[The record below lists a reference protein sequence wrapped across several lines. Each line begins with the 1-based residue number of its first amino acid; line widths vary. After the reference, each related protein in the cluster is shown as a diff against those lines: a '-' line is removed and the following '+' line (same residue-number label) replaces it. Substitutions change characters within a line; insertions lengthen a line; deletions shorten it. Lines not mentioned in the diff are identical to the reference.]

1 MKAVETDFDIKT
13 FLKHLSTSPG
23 VYRMLDKKDEI
34 IYVGKAKNLK
44 KRVSSYFNRQHEDAK
59 TQSLVE
65 NIVSIEVTLTLS
77 EKEALILESTL
88 IKQHRPRY
96 NIVFRDDKSYPYIY
110 VSTQQVFPR
119 ITTHRGRQAKEG
131 LYFGPYPNMSSVK
144 ATLNLLQK
152 IFPIRQC
159 EDAFF
164 KNRTRPCL
172 QYQIKRCSGPCV
184 GLISQQ
190 EYKQEVEHVKL
201 FFQGKNQAIL
211 NSLADKM
218 EQASERMAFEEAAR
232 MRNQLMALQQL
243 QEQQAVSIQSE
254 ATVDVIAVSEQHGQF
269 CVQVLYIRMGR
280 LLGNKTYFP
289 QGGFTHNK
297 AEVLAAFLEQFY
309 TTGLGAKSLPDDVIL
324 GESLEVDPALI
335 EVLTEVHGSVPKF
348 TTSPRGPRAKW
359 LEMAR
364 INADQALIS
373 YLATKQTGQQRMRR
387 LQEALGLD
395 QAIKRVE
402 CFDISH
408 SQGELTVASCVVF
421 DETGPVK
428 KLYRHFNIEG
438 VAPGDDYA
446 AMHQVL
452 TRRYQRAK
460 KENQPLP
467 DVILIDGGKGQ
478 LTQAAAVMKELELE
492 NILILGLA
500 KGITRK
506 MGLEQIW
513 QLNKKLPLSLDA
525 QDPALLLIRQI
536 DEEAHRFAITGH
548 RGKLAKKRNTSTL
561 ENIPGIGP
569 KRRQALLRHFGGWRE
584 VKNATV
590 DELSKV
596 QGISPELAKHIQLML
611 SSE

>member
-1 MKAVETDFDIKT
+1 MTEAQHEFDIKT
-13 FLKHLSTSPG
+13 FLKHLSSSPG

-44 KRVSSYFNRQHEDAK
+44 KRVSSYFNRQHDDAK

-65 NIVSIEVTLTLS
+65 NIVRIEVTLTLS

-110 VSTQQVFPR
+110 LSTQQAFPR
-119 ITTHRGRQAKEG
+119 ITTHRGRQSKEG
-131 LYFGPYPNMSSVK
+131 LYFGPYPSMASVK
-144 ATLNLLQK
+144 STLHLLQK

-164 KNRTRPCL
+164 KNRSRPCL

-184 GLISQQ
+184 GLISQAD
-190 EYKQEVEHVKL
+190 YKQEVEHVKL
-201 FFQGKNQAIL
+201 FFQGKNQSIL

-218 EQASERMAFEEAAR
+218 EQASDRLAFEEAAR
-232 MRNQLMALQQL
+232 LRNQLMALQQL
-243 QEQQAVSIQSE
+243 QEQQAVSTQSE
-254 ATVDVIAVSEQHGQF
+254 ASVDIIAVSEQQGQF

-280 LLGNKTYFP
+280 MLGNKTYFP
-289 QGGFTHNK
+289 QGSWALSK
-297 AEVLAAFLEQFY
+297 SEVLAAFLEQFY
-309 TTGLGAKSLPDDVIL
+309 TTGLGAKSVPDDVIL
-324 GESLEVDPALI
+324 SEKLEIDPALV
-335 EVLTEVHGSVPKF
+335 EALTELQGSIPKF
-348 TTSPRGPRAKW
+348 TFNPRGPRAKW
-359 LEMAR
+359 LEMAKL
-364 INADQALIS
+364 NADQALIS
-373 YLATKQTGQQRMRR
+373 YLATKQSNQQRMKRF
-387 LQEALGLD
+387 QEVLKLE
-395 QAIKRVE
+395 QPIHRVE

-408 SQGELTVASCVVF
+408 SQGELAVASCVVF

-438 VAPGDDYA
+438 ITPGDDYA

-460 KENQPLP
+460 KESQPLP
-467 DVILIDGGKGQ
+467 DIILIDGGKGQ
-478 LTQAAAVMKELELE
+478 LSQAYEVMKQLELSH
-492 NILILGLA
+492 ILILGLA

-506 MGLEQIW
+506 TGLEKVW
-513 QLNKKLPLSLDA
+513 RLDEDLPLSLDA
-525 QDPALLLIRQI
+525 DDPALLMIRQI

-548 RGKLAKKRNTSTL
+548 RGKLSKKRNTSTL
-561 ENIPGIGP
+561 ETIPGVGP

-584 VKNATV
+584 VKNATL
-590 DELSKV
+590 DELCKV
-596 QGISPELAKHIQLML
+596 QGISPDLAKHIQLML
-611 SSE
+611 SA

>member
-1 MKAVETDFDIKT
+1 MNETLNQFDIPS
-13 FLKHLSTSPG
+13 FLKNLSSSPG
-23 VYRMLDKKDEI
+23 VYRMLDKKGEI

-65 NIVSIEVTLTLS
+65 HIVSIEVTLTLS

-110 VSTQQVFPR
+110 LSKHDFPR
-119 ITTHRGRQAKEG
+119 ITTHRGRQSKEG
-131 LYFGPYPNMSSVK
+131 IYFGPYPNMSSVK

-152 IFPIRQC
+152 IFPVRQC

-184 GLISQQ
+184 GLVGKD
-190 EYKQEVEHVKL
+190 EYRQEVEHVKL

-211 NSLADKM
+211 KSLADKM
-218 EQASERMAFEEAAR
+218 EQASERLAFEEAAR
-232 MRNQLMALQQL
+232 LRNQLMALQKL

-254 ATVDVIAVSEQHGQF
+254 SNVDVIALSEQHGQY
-269 CVQVLYIRMGR
+269 CVQVLYIRVGR

-289 QGGFTHNK
+289 KVGWTESRQ
-297 AEVLAAFLEQFY
+297 EVLEAFLEQFY
-309 TTGLGAKSLPDDVIL
+309 TTGLGAKSLPDDIIL
-324 GESLEVDPALI
+324 SEDLKIEPALI
-335 EVLTEVHGSVPKF
+335 EVLSELHGAAPKF
-348 TTSPRGPRAKW
+348 TSNPRGPRAKW
-359 LEMAR
+359 LEMAKL
-364 INADQALIS
+364 NADQALIS
-373 YLATKQTGQQRMRR
+373 HLAAKQNVEQRMQR
-387 LQEALGLD
+387 LQEVLTLPKP
-395 QAIKRVE
+395 IHRIE

-421 DETGPVK
+421 DENGPLK

-438 VAPGDDYA
+438 IKPGDDYA

-467 DVILIDGGKGQ
+467 DLILIDGGKGQ
-478 LTQAAAVMKELELE
+478 LSQATQVLKQLEIE
-492 NILILGLA
+492 GILLLGLA
-500 KGITRK
+500 KGTTRK
-506 MGLEQIW
+506 IGFEQIW
-513 QLNKKLPLSLDA
+513 QIDKKLPLMLDS

-548 RGKLAKKRNTSTL
+548 RGKREKKRSTSTL
-561 ENIPGIGP
+561 EEIAGVGP

-584 VKNATV
+584 VKNATI
-590 DELSKV
+590 DELCKV
-596 QGISPELAKHIQLML
+596 KGISPELAKHIQLML
-611 SSE
+611 SS

>member
-1 MKAVETDFDIKT
+1 MSKQTSEFDIPS
-13 FLKHLSTSPG
+13 FLKHLGSSPG
-23 VYRMLDKKDEI
+23 VYRMLDKKGEI

-44 KRVSSYFNRQHEDAK
+44 KRVSSYFNRQHDDAK

-110 VSTQQVFPR
+110 LSTQQPFPR
-119 ITTHRGRQAKEG
+119 ITTHRGRQSKEG
-131 LYFGPYPNMSSVK
+131 MYFGPYPNMSSVK

-184 GLISQQ
+184 GLINQA
-190 EYKQEVEHVKL
+190 EYRQEVEHVKL

-218 EQASERMAFEEAAR
+218 ELASEKLEFEKAAR
-232 MRNQLMALQQL
+232 LRNQLMALQKL
-243 QEQQAVSIQSE
+243 QEQQAVSIKSE
-254 ATVDVIAVSEQHGQF
+254 ASVDVIAISEQHGQF
-269 CVQVLYIRMGR
+269 CAQVLYIRMGR
-280 LLGNKTYFP
+280 VLGNKTYFP
-289 QGGFTHNK
+289 QGGLAQNK
-297 AEVLAAFLEQFY
+297 AEILAAFLEQFY
-309 TTGLGAKSLPDDVIL
+309 TSGLGAKSLPDDVIVS
-324 GESLEVDPALI
+324 EPLEMDPALL
-335 EVLTEVHGSVPKF
+335 EALKELHGNVPKF
-348 TTSPRGPRAKW
+348 ITSPRGPRAKW
-359 LEMAR
+359 LEMAKL
-364 INADQALIS
+364 NADQALIS
-373 YLATKQTGQQRMRR
+373 HLASKQNNKQRMQR
-387 LQEALGLD
+387 LQEVLGLEQD
-395 QAIKRVE
+395 IHRIE

-408 SQGELTVASCVVF
+408 SQGEMTVASCVVF

-438 VAPGDDYA
+438 VKAGDDYA

-467 DVILIDGGKGQ
+467 DVIIIDGGKGQ
-478 LTQAAAVMKELELE
+478 LTQAASVMKELELE

-500 KGITRK
+500 KGTTRK
-506 MGLEQIW
+506 VGFEQIW
-513 QLNKKLPLSLDA
+513 RLDKSLPLQLDA

-536 DEEAHRFAITGH
+536 DDEAHRFAITGH
-548 RGKLAKKRNTSTL
+548 RGKLAKKRSSSTL
-561 ENIPGIGP
+561 EEIPGVGP

-584 VKNATV
+584 VKNATI
-590 DELSKV
+590 DELCKV
-596 QGISPELAKHIQLML
+596 QGISPELAKQIQDAL
-611 SSE
+611 SG